1 MIEISIKTQTL
12 TLLRD
17 KEIILKYP
25 ISSAKKG
32 IGQLKNSNCT
42 PLGDHI
48 VRAKIGAG
56 YPMYAIFHARR
67 WSGELWGA
75 DYKIASEDLIL
86 SPIENMSKRIILNAK
101 LNIKFGTDDAEQ
113 LHFIVP
119 KKIIYKDTSSTEISH
134 LIRSD
139 VKSMRK
145 LYEKINYIYFN
156 ADPTSIDI
164 EPLEIN
170 FVKNQ

>member
-42 PLGDHI
+42 PLGNHI
-48 VRAKIGAG
+48 IRAKIGAG

-75 DYKIASEDLIL
+75 DYKIGSEDLIL
-86 SPIENMSKRIILNAK
+86 SRILWLSGTEVGFNRLENVDTMQRFIYIHGTHDEENIGQPVSHGCIRMKNKDVISLFDLVNVGEKVIIN
-101 LNIKFGTDDAEQ
+101 E
-113 LHFIVP
+113 
-119 KKIIYKDTSSTEISH
+119 
-134 LIRSD
+134 
-139 VKSMRK
+139 
-145 LYEKINYIYFN
+145 
-156 ADPTSIDI
+156 
-164 EPLEIN
+164 
-170 FVKNQ
+170 

>member
-67 WSGELWGA
+67 WSEELWGA
-75 DYKIASEDLIL
+75 DYKIGSEDLIL
-86 SPIENMSKRIILNAK
+86 SRILWLSGTEVGFNRLENVDTMQRFIYIHGTHDEENIGQPVSHGCIRMKNKDVISLFDLVNVGEKVIIN
-101 LNIKFGTDDAEQ
+101 E
-113 LHFIVP
+113 
-119 KKIIYKDTSSTEISH
+119 
-134 LIRSD
+134 
-139 VKSMRK
+139 
-145 LYEKINYIYFN
+145 
-156 ADPTSIDI
+156 
-164 EPLEIN
+164 
-170 FVKNQ
+170 

>member
-48 VRAKIGAG
+48 IRAKIGAG

-75 DYKIASEDLIL
+75 DYKIGSEDLIL
-86 SPIENMSKRIILNAK
+86 SRILWLSGTEVGFNRLENVDTMQRFIYIHGTHDEANIGQPVSHGCIRMKNKDVISLFDLVNVGEKVIIN
-101 LNIKFGTDDAEQ
+101 E
-113 LHFIVP
+113 
-119 KKIIYKDTSSTEISH
+119 
-134 LIRSD
+134 
-139 VKSMRK
+139 
-145 LYEKINYIYFN
+145 
-156 ADPTSIDI
+156 
-164 EPLEIN
+164 
-170 FVKNQ
+170 